1 MIEFQA
7 NDKQEESFPIVEEK
21 HQSSVNWTREE
32 MHTLTSMFQKMVQ
45 NEIVTNNTK
54 VEQKT
59 SKCKKKSK
67 VPKIKE
73 E

>member
-21 HQSSVNWTREE
+21 QQSSVNWTREE

-45 NEIVTNNTK
+45 NEIVSNNTK
-54 VEQKT
+54 VE
-59 SKCKKKSK
+59 
-67 VPKIKE
+67 
-73 E
+73 